1 MSSIFPVPAEPKSL
15 LGHYRLLAPTASVR
29 VSPLCLG
36 TMNFGDAWVDA
47 MGECN
52 KETSFKMMDYF
63 YEMGGNFFDTANNYQ
78 V

>member
-1 MSSIFPVPAEPKSL
+1 MSSVFPVPEPPKSL

-36 TMNFGDAWVDA
+36 TMNFGTAWNDA
-47 MGECN
+47 MGECS
-52 KETSFKMMDYF
+52 KETAFEILDY
-63 YEMGGNFFDTANNYQ
+63 YYQNGGNFVDTANNYQ